1 MKFEKLNCTIQGF
14 DQIQVPQMVKVRQKF
29 NAKTIEDPAAH
40 LKEQMQQTLSTD
52 AIAALKGKRIGISA
66 GSRGIPFYKEL
77 VRAMVQQLKEW
88 EAEPFVFPAMGSHA
102 GATAEGQQNYLAQF
116 GITEEY
122 IGAPILSTMEVKT
135 VAVLDD
141 GFPVYCDRN
150 AAEADGIIVFNKVK
164 PHTHFKDRHESGLL
178 KMICI
183 GIGKHK
189 GASTFHQYGFDD
201 FCHNMERVSQAFLEN
216 VNVVFAV
223 GLVQNAFD
231 DIGWLEVIPTDQFF
245 ERDAALL
252 EIAKKELAQLH
263 FSDIDVLIIDEV
275 GKEISGTGFDPNVS
289 GRIEVISQQ
298 EAFRKAAPNI
308 KKIVLLDITDY
319 SHGLGIG
326 MGEADILS
334 YRFVNKLDFE
344 QTYTNCITNN
354 YLKSAAMPL
363 YANSDEDAIKLA
375 ILTSMAKDK
384 AKVKIV
390 RVKNTITLDEIE
402 VSVGM
407 LDDVSNPDM
416 FEVMSEPYN
425 WTFNEEGNLW

>member
-40 LKEQMQQTLSTD
+40 LKEQMQQTLSAD
-52 AIAALKGKRIGISA
+52 AVAALKGKRIGISA

-88 EAEPFVFPAMGSHA
+88 GAEPFVFPAMGSHA

-263 FSDIDVLIIDEV
+263 FKDIDVLVIDEV

-334 YRFVNKLDFE
+334 FRFVNKLDFE

-384 AKVKIV
+384 TKVKIV

-407 LDDVSNPDM
+407 LDDVNNPDM

>member
-1 MKFEKLNCTIQGF
+1 
-14 DQIQVPQMVKVRQKF
+14 
-29 NAKTIEDPAAH
+29 
-40 LKEQMQQTLSTD
+40 
-52 AIAALKGKRIGISA
+52 
-66 GSRGIPFYKEL
+66 
-77 VRAMVQQLKEW
+77 MVQQLKEW
-88 EAEPFVFPAMGSHA
+88 GADPFVFPAMGSHA
-102 GATAEGQQNYLAQF
+102 GATAEGQKNYLAQF

-122 IGAPILSTMEVKT
+122 IGAPVLSTMDVKT

-150 AAEADGIIVFNKVK
+150 AAEADGIIVFNKIK

-201 FCHNMERVSQAFLEN
+201 FCHNMERVAQAFLEN

-231 DIGWLEVIPTDQFF
+231 NIGWLEVIPTDRFF

-263 FSDIDVLIIDEV
+263 FDDIDVLIIDEV

-298 EAFRKAAPNI
+298 EAFRAAAPNI
-308 KKIVLLDITDY
+308 RKIVLLDITEY

-326 MGEADILS
+326 MGEADIVS

-354 YLKSAAMPL
+354 YLKSASMPL

-384 AKVKIV
+384 NMVKIV

-402 VSVGM
+402 VSIGM
-407 LDDVSNPDM
+407 LEEVRKSDFFDVL
-416 FEVMSEPYN
+416 SEPYS
-425 WTFNEEGNLW
+425 WTFNAEGNLW

>member
-1 MKFEKLNCTIQGF
+1 MYSFCIKDILKF
-14 DQIQVPQMVKVRQKF
+14 
-29 NAKTIEDPAAH
+29 
-40 LKEQMQQTLSTD
+40 
-52 AIAALKGKRIGISA
+52 LKGKRIGISA

-77 VRAMVQQLKEW
+77 VRTMVQQLKEW
-88 EAEPFVFPAMGSHA
+88 GADPFVFPAMGSHA
-102 GATAEGQQNYLAQF
+102 GATAEGQKNYLAQF

-122 IGAPILSTMEVKT
+122 IGAPVLSTMDVKT

-150 AAEADGIIVFNKVK
+150 AAEADGIIVFNKIK

-201 FCHNMERVSQAFLEN
+201 FCHNMERVAQAFLEN

-231 DIGWLEVIPTDQFF
+231 NIGWLEVIPTDRFF

-263 FSDIDVLIIDEV
+263 FDDIDVLIIDEV

-298 EAFRKAAPNI
+298 EAFRAAAPNI
-308 KKIVLLDITDY
+308 RKIVLLDITEY

-326 MGEADILS
+326 MGEADIVS

-354 YLKSAAMPL
+354 YLKSASMPL

-384 AKVKIV
+384 NMVKIV

-402 VSVGM
+402 VSIGM
-407 LDDVSNPDM
+407 LEEVRKSDFFDVL
-416 FEVMSEPYN
+416 SEPYS
-425 WTFNEEGNLW
+425 WTFNAEGNLW